1 MFYAYPELVAE
12 MAKRRVTRTEL
23 ARGIGISTRA
33 LYAKL
38 TGETD
43 FTLSEAAAIHA
54 QFFPMLNKDTLFCP
68 SKEAPKCTT
77 T

>member
-1 MFYAYPELVAE
+1 MNYAYPELVAE

-23 ARGIGISTRA
+23 AKEIGISTRA

-43 FTLSEAAAIHA
+43 FTLSEAAAIHTL
-54 QFFPMLNKDTLFCP
+54 FFPTLNKDTLFCP
-68 SKEAPKCTT
+68 SKEVHKCTT

>member
-1 MFYAYPELVAE
+1 MTYAYPELVAE
-12 MAKRRVTRTEL
+12 MAKCRLTRTEL
-23 ARGIGISTRA
+23 AKGIGISTRA

-43 FTLSEAAAIHA
+43 FTLSEAAAIHTR
-54 QFFPMLNKDTLFCP
+54 FFPTTNKDILFSP
-68 SKEAPKCTT
+68 SKEVHKCTT